1 MSLSVL
7 LQHAAKHLLLDK
19 DYYYFLFFIFLFPI
33 YFTLNNKL
41 QAKIT
46 WFGNFFKKNTAES
59 VTLANHKK
67 GMLVKVNALPLTIT
81 ISAMQ

>member
-7 LQHAAKHLLLDK
+7 LQHAAKLLLLDM
-19 DYYYFLFFIFLFPI
+19 DYFCYFFVIFLFRI

-46 WFGNFFKKNTAES
+46 WFCNFLKKNTAES
-59 VTLANHKK
+59 VTPANHKK
-67 GMLVKVNALPLTIT
+67 GMLVKVNALPLTIR